1 MTMQRHLYFMT
12 DICNALKDVHSEQ
25 KLEKVIREIIDKGKK
40 PEYQQG
46 FQQFVT
52 FIKEGKAGWLKMSPQ
67 HKKLIMQIINDVVL
81 SPVVATETEP
91 LKLCLQLE
99 HDGDTMASFDI
110 SESRHSYT
118 ITDLTPGNY
127 TLKTDSDWLIWQGHL
142 SERELFWTHAY
153 PEQELP
159 MAADTESA
167 DSREF
172 KEIILLEG
180 ELIIRIYPGLET
192 GTMKIMVKGH
202 AGK

>member
-1 MTMQRHLYFMT
+1 MQENLYFIT
-12 DICNALKDVHSEQ
+12 DICNALNDNHSEQ
-25 KLEKVIREIIDKGKK
+25 KIEKVIRAIINKGKK

-67 HKKLIMQIINDVVL
+67 HKKLIMQIINDVAL
-81 SPVVATETEP
+81 SPVVDTETEP

-99 HDGDTMASFDI
+99 HDGDALASFDI

-118 ITDLTPGNY
+118 IADLTPGNY
-127 TLKTDSDWLIWQGHL
+127 TLKTDSDWLIWQEHL

-153 PEQELP
+153 PEQEFP
-159 MAADTESA
+159 MAADTEST
-167 DSREF
+167 DTREF
-172 KEIILLEG
+172 KTVVLLEG

-192 GTMKIMVKGH
+192 GTIKIMVNLH
-202 AGK
+202 AEK

>member
-1 MTMQRHLYFMT
+1 MTMQGHLYFIT

-25 KLEKVIREIIDKGKK
+25 KLEKVIREIINKGKK

-52 FIKEGKAGWLKMSPQ
+52 FIKEGKSDWLKMSPQ
-67 HKKLIMQIINDVVL
+67 HKKLIMQIINDVAM
-81 SPVVATETEP
+81 SPAVDNEIKP
-91 LKLCLQLE
+91 LTLCIQLE
-99 HDGDTMASFDI
+99 RDGDILASFGI
-110 SESRHSYT
+110 QESRRSYT

-127 TLKTDSDWLIWQGHL
+127 TLKTDSDWFIWQGHL
-142 SERELFWTHAY
+142 SERELLWAHAY

-167 DSREF
+167 DTREF
-172 KEIILLEG
+172 KEIVLLEG

-192 GTMKIMVKGH
+192 GTMTIMVKSH